1 MESSWTR
8 DWTHAPALA
17 GGLPSAVP
25 PGKSR
30 DGSAFEQ
37 LPKHCSYML
46 SLLLKDLGESF
57 SGWCCFCSSPCVC
70 QRSRCDSRTRIL
82 HVSQPAVHLTAPKLS
97 WTSEV
102 SFASFFQWLIY
113 HFGFSTFRGEKLRF
127 MWGGKRPFTS
137 FILLERK
144 MASSV
149 FIHNGKK

>member
-1 MESSWTR
+1 MWN
-8 DWTHAPALA
+8 
-17 GGLPSAVP
+17 LPGPGIEPTPLHWLVDSHPLCHQGSHEMVVP
-25 PGKSR
+25 
-30 DGSAFEQ
+30 EQ

-46 SLLLKDLGESF
+46 SLPLKELGESF
-57 SGWCCFCSSPCVC
+57 SGWRCFYSSPCVC

-82 HVSQPAVHLTAPKLS
+82 HVSQPAVHLAAPKLS

-113 HFGFSTFRGEKLRF
+113 HFGFSTVRGEKLRF

-137 FILLERK
+137 FILLVRK

-149 FIHNGKK
+149 FIHSGKK